1 MWEDG
6 PAGLYNTL
14 FHVDIKEQSL
24 CEDKK
29 LVDVWD
35 LDVFVM
41 SVKDVK
47 AENLLKF
54 KWVL

>member
-6 PAGLYNTL
+6 PSGLYNTL
-14 FHVDIKEQSL
+14 FHVDIKEQAL
-24 CEDKK
+24 CEGKE
-29 LVDVWD
+29 LVEVWD
-35 LDVFVM
+35 LDIFVM